1 MERTFKEKARTALVV
16 VKHAAQ
22 EYGRDKV
29 SRMAAA
35 VSYRTLFAIA
45 PMLVVAV
52 SIGGLVMG
60 GNQQV
65 QADIVAQVAEVVGSD
80 FSESIN
86 RLLTEALM
94 AADTAALVGIALLV
108 WSASTL
114 FLELQRDLNE
124 IFDVPGPDEKRFLV
138 VLMQRGIGMVWT
150 LGFGLGLVALF
161 SANAAVQVVGDAIS
175 EALNTPG
182 VLVTVVSYLVSFLF
196 TIGMF
201 GLVFQTLTR
210 TKLPWKPVW
219 VGALIT
225 ATLFTLAGYLTG
237 VYFKVQGEPT
247 ALGFAGS
254 VVVLLFLAYL
264 LSAVFL
270 FGAQVTNSY
279 LKLVYVTDKDYLIF
293 SDIEQEAEPP
303 GQSPNLATGT
313 IAAFLV
319 GLVVGWRNRRRR

>member
-65 QADIVAQVAEVVGSD
+65 QDDIVDRVAQVVGSG
-80 FSESIN
+80 FSDSIDS
-86 RLLTEALM
+86 LLTEALQ
-94 AADTAALVGIALLV
+94 AADTAALVGIVLLV

-124 IFDVPGPDEKRFLV
+124 IFDVPGPEEKRILV
-138 VLMQRGIGMVWT
+138 VVMQRGIGMLWT

-182 VLVTVVSYLVSFLF
+182 FLVTLVSYVVTFLF
-196 TIGMF
+196 TIAMF

-210 TKLPWKPVW
+210 TRLPWKPVW
-219 VGALIT
+219 VGASIT

-237 VYFKVQGEPT
+237 VYFKVQGEPS

-270 FGAQVTNSY
+270 FGAQITNSY
-279 LKLVYVTDKDYLIF
+279 LKLVYVTDKDYLVF
-293 SDIEQEAEPP
+293 SDLEPDDEST
-303 GQSPNLATGT
+303 GQSSGLATGA
-313 IAAFLV
+313 IAAFFV
-319 GLVVGWRNRRRR
+319 GVIVGWRNRKRP

>member
-1 MERTFKEKARTALVV
+1 MERTFKQKMSTAMVV
-16 VKHAAQ
+16 GKHAAG

-65 QADIVAQVAEVVGSD
+65 QADIVDRVAQVVGKG
-80 FSESIN
+80 FSESIDN
-86 RLLTEALM
+86 LLTEALK
-94 AADTAALVGIALLV
+94 AADTAAVVGIALLV

-124 IFDVPGPDEKRFLV
+124 IFDVPGPEEKRFLV
-138 VLMQRGIGMVWT
+138 VLMQRGIGMLWT
-150 LGFGLGLVALF
+150 LGFGLALVALF
-161 SANAAVQVVGDAIS
+161 SANAAVQLAGDAIS
-175 EALNTPG
+175 QALNTPG
-182 VLVTVVSYLVSFLF
+182 FLVSIVSYLVTFLF
-196 TIGMF
+196 TIVMF

-210 TKLPWKPVW
+210 TRLPWRPVW
-219 VGALIT
+219 IGALIT
-225 ATLFTLAGYLTG
+225 ATLFTLTGYLTG
-237 VYFKVQGEPT
+237 VYFKVQGQPT

-270 FGAQVTNSY
+270 FGAQITNSY
-279 LKLVYVTDKDYLIF
+279 LKLVYVTDEDYMIF
-293 SDIEQEAEPP
+293 SEIEDDGEAKQTSSLPA
-303 GQSPNLATGT
+303 GA

-319 GLVVGWRNRRRR
+319 GLAVGWRNRKR